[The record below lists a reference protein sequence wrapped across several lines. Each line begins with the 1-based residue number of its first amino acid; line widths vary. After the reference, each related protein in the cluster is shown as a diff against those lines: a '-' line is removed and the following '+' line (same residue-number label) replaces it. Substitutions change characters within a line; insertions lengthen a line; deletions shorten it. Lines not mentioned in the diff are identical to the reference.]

1 MKWTTAGK
9 IYTQSCDSRCQD
21 FAFAYKKIAKGIKWI
36 AAGKICTLSHNSTFA
51 YRIVPKGT
59 LGRNF
64 HFCIK
69 KLLKE
74 RTEFCKHMMKKNG

>member
-1 MKWTTAGK
+1 MKWT
-9 IYTQSCDSRCQD
+9 
-21 FAFAYKKIAKGIKWI
+21 
-36 AAGKICTLSHNSTFA
+36 AAGKNYTQSHNSTFV
-51 YRIVPKGT
+51 YKIILKGM

>member
-1 MKWTTAGK
+1 MKWTAAGK
-9 IYTQSCDSRCQD
+9 ICTLSRDSRCQD
-21 FAFAYKKIAKGIKWI
+21 FTFAYKKVTKGMKWT
-36 AAGKICTLSHNSTFA
+36 AAGEICTLSHNSTFA

-59 LGRNF
+59 LEEISV
-64 HFCIK
+64 FCIK